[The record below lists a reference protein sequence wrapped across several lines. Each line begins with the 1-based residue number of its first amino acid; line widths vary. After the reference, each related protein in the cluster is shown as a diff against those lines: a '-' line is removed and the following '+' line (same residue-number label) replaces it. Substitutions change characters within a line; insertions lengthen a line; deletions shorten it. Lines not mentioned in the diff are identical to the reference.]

1 METASRAFLYGESVF
16 TTMRMVDG
24 VVRDWDLH
32 FDRLK
37 RGVEFVYGPFSD
49 GDDWA
54 LYFKNRLEARYQQ
67 EVGNKILRLTIYR
80 EQARGLKCE
89 KVISVSSL
97 KTHLLSSTFDP
108 TRVENKMI
116 KLRTCPAIPRP
127 LWWPSF
133 VKAGNYL
140 ETILN
145 QRRYLKP
152 EDDDLLY
159 LSANDTVL
167 ESSVANLFVMRHN
180 TIYTPP
186 VGPNVLEGIM
196 RKRVMSAAHEFF
208 DDCIESET
216 TMEQLLKADAVF
228 GCNSVR
234 GVFLVDRIDDYDWN
248 YGSEILNKF
257 ENLRRRLDQ

>member
-1 METASRAFLYGESVF
+1 MESTSRAFLYGESVF

-49 GDDWA
+49 GEDWA

-80 EQARGLKCE
+80 EQARGLKNE

-97 KTHLLSSTFDP
+97 KTHLLSSNFDP
-108 TRVENKMI
+108 KRTGFKTF

-145 QRRYLKP
+145 QRRYLRP

-159 LSANDTVL
+159 LSAHDTIL
-167 ESSVANLFVMRHN
+167 ESSVANIFVLRHN

-196 RKRVMSAAHEFF
+196 RKRVMSVAHEFF
-208 DDCIESET
+208 DECIESEA

-234 GVFLVDRIDDYDWN
+234 GVFLVDRIDDYDYV
-248 YGSEILNKF
+248 YGQDIFNKF
-257 ENLRRRLDQ
+257 ENLRTRLDQ

>member
-127 LWWPSF
+127 LWWPS
-133 VKAGNYL
+133 L
-140 ETILN
+140 
-145 QRRYLKP
+145 
-152 EDDDLLY
+152 
-159 LSANDTVL
+159 
-167 ESSVANLFVMRHN
+167 
-180 TIYTPP
+180 
-186 VGPNVLEGIM
+186 
-196 RKRVMSAAHEFF
+196 
-208 DDCIESET
+208 
-216 TMEQLLKADAVF
+216 
-228 GCNSVR
+228 
-234 GVFLVDRIDDYDWN
+234 
-248 YGSEILNKF
+248 
-257 ENLRRRLDQ
+257 